1 MTSACMP
8 KKILVVDDEQPIRT
22 MLGYTLR
29 RSDYVCREAADVAS
43 AKTEVA
49 ERRPDLMLID
59 WMLPDTSGVV
69 FTRQLKSDTA
79 TRDIPIIMLSARA
92 SEQDKVT
99 GLDSGADDYVT
110 KPFSPRELMARIG
123 SLLRRVSRTNEDGCL
138 AVEELVLDP
147 QSHRVIACGV
157 FVPLGPTEFKLL
169 EFFMCHV
176 DRVFTRAQLLD
187 RIWGERVYVSERSV
201 DVHILRLRQ
210 ALSPFKYDS
219 FVQTVR
225 NSGYRFSTVPE

>member
-69 FTRQLKSDTA
+69 LTRQLKSDTA

-138 AVEELVLDP
+138 AVEELVLD
-147 QSHRVIACGV
+147 
-157 FVPLGPTEFKLL
+157 
-169 EFFMCHV
+169 
-176 DRVFTRAQLLD
+176 
-187 RIWGERVYVSERSV
+187 
-201 DVHILRLRQ
+201 
-210 ALSPFKYDS
+210 
-219 FVQTVR
+219 
-225 NSGYRFSTVPE
+225 